1 MKIDLIHDTRHLY
14 TRFGIN
20 VVKAMLRSISGGKQA
35 IRFTN
40 TTEQSRPSLVILS
53 KLDNYFSHAKFVV
66 RVPTSC
72 RS

>member
-40 TTEQSRPSLVILS
+40 TTEQSRPSLFILS
-53 KLDNYFSHAKFVV
+53 KLDNYFSHAKFGV
-66 RVPTSC
+66 RVSTRF